1 MKFRF
6 RKRIKIAPGIRLNI
20 SKSGVSTSVG
30 RRGASVNLG
39 KQGTRVSVG
48 VPGSGISSS
57 KLYKRKPKNK
67 KNPVPNHATAQT
79 ALATATG
86 SSNKLKVLGWI
97 LALFFLTAAL
107 KSYFT
112 TDESSDTQPPINNET
127 KLTTQ
132 KTAHADKGKAP
143 TLTVKTL
150 YVAPPTLNIRNTPN
164 GKIIGTINQGVP
176 VVIYQEQ
183 DGWSR
188 ISADNDTEKWVANQY
203 LCAEQDCEHF

>member
-48 VPGSGISSS
+48 IPGSGISSS

-79 ALATATG
+79 APATATR

-112 TDESSDTQPPINNET
+112 TDESSDTQPPINNEI
-127 KLTTQ
+127 KPATQ
-132 KTAHADKGKAP
+132 RP

-150 YVAPPTLNIRNTPN
+150 YVASPTLNIRNTPN